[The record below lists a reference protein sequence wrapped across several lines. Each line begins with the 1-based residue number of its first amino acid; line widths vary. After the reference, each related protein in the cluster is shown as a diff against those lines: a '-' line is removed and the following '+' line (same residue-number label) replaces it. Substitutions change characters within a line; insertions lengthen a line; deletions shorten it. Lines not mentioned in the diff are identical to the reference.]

1 MGPIC
6 PMLALMFCRGA
17 YVLLSAYVF
26 FWALMWGSPQYLPK
40 STIAY
45 SLILATFGIERR
57 ECLGKTR

>member
-1 MGPIC
+1 
-6 PMLALMFCRGA
+6 
-17 YVLLSAYVF
+17 
-26 FWALMWGSPQYLPK
+26 MWGSPQYLPK